1 MPRAET
7 ANLLVPGGT
16 GGMSAPLSAMSV
28 GPQPHM
34 TMMSGIL
41 PDISEDYLIKYYRD
55 CYYYDA
61 VAGTCCDLSSTFPFS
76 DWTLTGVDAK
86 VAEIYTESLARLNMR
101 SLLPEISLSYLVD
114 ADFIGTLVY
123 DPKAGAFS
131 DIMIHDRLNCT
142 VTPSPL
148 YSVDALITM
157 HSNDKL
163 RAFMN
168 TGSPYLKQMLSN
180 YPPRLIDS
188 FLAGNVDLDPITTLH
203 LPRRTLADH
212 RGSVSYLKRVLP
224 VYLLERLLWRG
235 TLLEAGKRQRATTH
249 VQVGDDTWEPTPAE
263 IQQIMSLFQSS
274 ELDPLGAWVVTRNG
288 VQVQDV
294 RQGGDFWKWPD
305 IVEQLV
311 PIKLRSL
318 GLSEAYLSSD
328 ANFSTG
334 EAALS
339 VFLENMDSYRQFIT
353 YKVFNSKLFPLI
365 AVLKGLYKPGHQR
378 RKTDSVKDLLFNLS
392 NQKALDIPVIQW
404 NKSLEG
410 KDTSNQFE
418 VLEALSAKGFP
429 IPLKM
434 WAAAAGVDVG
444 ALISDLDEDKAIQ
457 QRLAKYT
464 GSSPN
469 QQMGGEGGQE
479 AEDLP
484 DDYGGTEEASTR
496 KLPKARDPYSKN
508 PLASLP
514 VRSGVQREASR
525 RRPLLAREFDHSPV
539 RISKSGKKV
548 HAVVNEAQ
556 HTAKI
561 NQNIYRA
568 FKNLQDPHVRATVRK
583 NVIAKLGRM
592 PNIIQE

>member
-1 MPRAET
+1 
-7 ANLLVPGGT
+7 
-16 GGMSAPLSAMSV
+16 
-28 GPQPHM
+28 
-34 TMMSGIL
+34 
-41 PDISEDYLIKYYRD
+41 
-55 CYYYDA
+55 
-61 VAGTCCDLSSTFPFS
+61 
-76 DWTLTGVDAK
+76 
-86 VAEIYTESLARLNMR
+86 
-101 SLLPEISLSYLVD
+101 
-114 ADFIGTLVY
+114 
-123 DPKAGAFS
+123 
-131 DIMIHDRLNCT
+131 
-142 VTPSPL
+142 
-148 YSVDALITM
+148 
-157 HSNDKL
+157 
-163 RAFMN
+163 
-168 TGSPYLKQMLSN
+168 
-180 YPPRLIDS
+180 
-188 FLAGNVDLDPITTLH
+188 
-203 LPRRTLADH
+203 
-212 RGSVSYLKRVLP
+212 
-224 VYLLERLLWRG
+224 
-235 TLLEAGKRQRATTH
+235 
-249 VQVGDDTWEPTPAE
+249 
-263 IQQIMSLFQSS
+263 
-274 ELDPLGAWVVTRNG
+274 
-288 VQVQDV
+288 
-294 RQGGDFWKWPD
+294 
-305 IVEQLV
+305 
-311 PIKLRSL
+311 
-318 GLSEAYLSSD
+318 
-328 ANFSTG
+328 
-334 EAALS
+334 
-339 VFLENMDSYRQFIT
+339 MDSYRQFIT